1 MSCNPLHFIDMKK
14 IAIYGGSFDPP
25 HKGHKLL
32 AENLASVCGVEKVI
46 IIPTAL
52 SPFKNSSSA
61 TAEDRLKM
69 CEIFF
74 KEDLFHISDIE
85 IKRGGKSYTVDT
97 LRQIK
102 DENPQSELY
111 LFMGDDMILSF
122 NKWYKYEEILKLA
135 TIVCACRTENLEK
148 LQSIRDYVKNVLL
161 SEDRVIVSESV
172 PFEISSTEI
181 RSSLKDGE
189 NKGLSEDVYNYIIQK
204 GLYQ

>member
-1 MSCNPLHFIDMKK
+1 MKK

-32 AENLASVCGVEKVI
+32 AENLASVCGAEKVI

-61 TAEDRLKM
+61 TAEDRLDM
-69 CEIFF
+69 CKLFF
-74 KEDLFHISDIE
+74 KEDLFQISDIE

-97 LRQIK
+97 LTQIK
-102 DENPQSELY
+102 EENPDAELF
-111 LFMGDDMILSF
+111 LFMGDDMLLSF
-122 NKWYKYEEILKLA
+122 DKWYCYQEILRLA
-135 TIVCACRTENLEK
+135 TIVCACRTENLEE
-148 LQSIRDYVKNVLL
+148 LQNMKNFVKNVLNA
-161 SEDRVIVSESV
+161 EERVIICESV

-181 RSSLKDGE
+181 RSSLKDGV
-189 NKGLSEDVYNYIIQK
+189 NKGLSEEIYNYIAAK

>member
-1 MSCNPLHFIDMKK
+1 MKK

-32 AENLASVCGVEKVI
+32 AENLASVCGAGKVI

-61 TAEDRLKM
+61 TAEDRLNM
-69 CEIFF
+69 CKLFF
-74 KEDLFHISDIE
+74 KEDMFQISDIE

-97 LRQIK
+97 LAQIK
-102 DENPQSELY
+102 KENPDAEVF
-111 LFMGDDMILSF
+111 LFMGDDMLLSF
-122 NKWYKYEEILKLA
+122 DKWYKHQEILRLA
-135 TIVCACRTENLEK
+135 TIVCACRTENLQELNNMK
-148 LQSIRDYVKNVLL
+148 EFVKNILKA
-161 SEDRVIVSESV
+161 ENRVIICESV

-181 RSSLKDGE
+181 RSSLKDGV
-189 NKGLSEDVYNYIIQK
+189 NKGLSEDVYNYIVAK

>member
-1 MSCNPLHFIDMKK
+1 MKK

-32 AENLASVCGVEKVI
+32 AENLASVCGAEKVI

-61 TAEDRLKM
+61 TAEDRLDM
-69 CEIFF
+69 CKLFF
-74 KEDLFHISDIE
+74 KEDLFSISDIE

-97 LRQIK
+97 LAQIK
-102 DENPQSELY
+102 EENPDAELF
-111 LFMGDDMILSF
+111 LFMGDDMLLSF
-122 NKWYKYEEILKLA
+122 DKWYCYQEILRLA
-135 TIVCACRTENLEK
+135 TIVCACRTENLEE
-148 LQSIRDYVKNVLL
+148 LQNMKNFVKNVLNA
-161 SEDRVIVSESV
+161 EERVIICESV

-189 NKGLSEDVYNYIIQK
+189 NKGLSEEIYNYIAAK

>member
-1 MSCNPLHFIDMKK
+1 MKK

-32 AENLASVCGVEKVI
+32 AENLASVCGAEKVI

-61 TAEDRLKM
+61 TAEDRLDM
-69 CEIFF
+69 CKLFF
-74 KEDLFHISDIE
+74 KEDLFQISDIE

-97 LRQIK
+97 LTQIK
-102 DENPQSELY
+102 KENPDAELF
-111 LFMGDDMILSF
+111 LFMGDDMLLSF
-122 NKWYKYEEILKLA
+122 DKWYCYQEILRLA
-135 TIVCACRTENLEK
+135 TIVCACRTENLEE
-148 LQSIRDYVKNVLL
+148 LQNMKSFVKNVLKA
-161 SEDRVIVSESV
+161 EERVIICESV

-181 RSSLKDGE
+181 RASLKDGV
-189 NKGLSEDVYNYIIQK
+189 NKGLSEEIYNYIAAK

>member
-1 MSCNPLHFIDMKK
+1 MKK

-32 AENLASVCGVEKVI
+32 AENLASVCGAEKVI

-61 TAEDRLKM
+61 TAEDRLNM
-69 CEIFF
+69 CKLFF
-74 KEDLFHISDIE
+74 KEDLFQISDVE

-97 LRQIK
+97 LTQIK
-102 DENPQSELY
+102 EENPEAELF
-111 LFMGDDMILSF
+111 LFMGDDMLLSF
-122 NKWYKYEEILKLA
+122 DKWYCYQEILRLA
-135 TIVCACRTENLEK
+135 TIVCACRTENLEE
-148 LQSIRDYVKNVLL
+148 LQNMKDFVKNVLK
-161 SEDRVIVSESV
+161 SEDRVIICESV

-181 RSSLKDGE
+181 RSSLKDGV
-189 NKGLSEDVYNYIIQK
+189 NKGLSEEIYSYIAAK

>member
-1 MSCNPLHFIDMKK
+1 MKK

-32 AENLASVCGVEKVI
+32 AENLASVCGAGKVI

-61 TAEDRLKM
+61 TAEDRLNM
-69 CEIFF
+69 CNIFF
-74 KEDLFHISDIE
+74 KEDLFHISDVE
-85 IKRGGKSYTVDT
+85 IRRGGKSYTVDT
-97 LRQIK
+97 LTQIK
-102 DENPQSELY
+102 EENPDAELF
-111 LFMGDDMILSF
+111 LFMGDDMLLSF
-122 NKWYKYEEILKLA
+122 DKWYKHEEILKLA

-148 LQSIRDYVKNVLL
+148 LDNMKDFVKNVLKA
-161 SEDRVIVSESV
+161 ENRVIICESV

-181 RSSLKDGE
+181 RSRLKDGK
-189 NKGLSEDVYNYIIQK
+189 NIGLSEEVYNYIASK

>member
-1 MSCNPLHFIDMKK
+1 MKK

-32 AENLASVCGVEKVI
+32 AENLASVCGAQKVI

-61 TAEDRLKM
+61 TAEDRLNM
-69 CEIFF
+69 CRLFF
-74 KEDLFHISDIE
+74 KENLFQISDIE

-97 LRQIK
+97 LSQIK
-102 DENPQSELY
+102 EENPDAELF
-111 LFMGDDMILSF
+111 LFMGDDMLLSF
-122 NKWYKYEEILKLA
+122 DKWYCYQEILKLA

-148 LQSIRDYVKNVLL
+148 LNSMKDFVKNVLKA
-161 SEDRVIVSESV
+161 EDRVIICESV

-181 RSSLKDGE
+181 RSSLKNGVS
-189 NKGLSEDVYNYIIQK
+189 KGLSEDVYNYIAAK

>member
-1 MSCNPLHFIDMKK
+1 MKR

-32 AENLASVCGVEKVI
+32 AENLAGVCHAERVI

-52 SPFKNSSSA
+52 SPFKSSSSA
-61 TAEDRLKM
+61 TAEDRLNM
-69 CEIFF
+69 CRLFF
-74 KEDLFHISDIE
+74 NESLFEVNDIE

-97 LRQIK
+97 LTQIK
-102 DENPQSELY
+102 AENPDSELF
-111 LFMGDDMILSF
+111 LFMGDDMLLSF
-122 NKWYKYEEILKLA
+122 DKWYKHEEILRLA
-135 TIVCACRTENLEK
+135 TIVCACRTENLQE
-148 LQSIRDYVKNVLL
+148 LQNMRGFVKDVLKA
-161 SEDRVIVSESV
+161 EDRVIICESV

-189 NKGLSEDVYNYIIQK
+189 SKGLSEEIYNYVVAK

>member
-1 MSCNPLHFIDMKK
+1 MKK

-32 AENLASVCGVEKVI
+32 AENLASVCGAEKVI

-61 TAEDRLKM
+61 TAEDRLDM
-69 CEIFF
+69 CKLFF
-74 KEDLFHISDIE
+74 KEDLFQISDIE

-97 LRQIK
+97 LTQIK
-102 DENPQSELY
+102 EENPDAELF
-111 LFMGDDMILSF
+111 LFMGDDMLLSF
-122 NKWYKYEEILKLA
+122 DKWYCYQEILRLA
-135 TIVCACRTENLEK
+135 TIVCACRTENLEE
-148 LQSIRDYVKNVLL
+148 LQNMKSFVKNVLNA
-161 SEDRVIVSESV
+161 EDSVIICESV

-181 RSSLKDGE
+181 RASLKDGV
-189 NKGLSEDVYNYIIQK
+189 NKGLSEEIYNYIAAK

>member
-1 MSCNPLHFIDMKK
+1 MKK

-32 AENLASVCGVEKVI
+32 AENLASVCGAEKVI

-61 TAEDRLKM
+61 TAEDRLDM
-69 CEIFF
+69 CKLFF
-74 KEDLFHISDIE
+74 KEDLFQISDIE

-97 LRQIK
+97 LTQIK
-102 DENPQSELY
+102 EENPEAELF
-111 LFMGDDMILSF
+111 LFMGDDMLLSF
-122 NKWYKYEEILKLA
+122 DKWYCYQEILRLA
-135 TIVCACRTENLEK
+135 TIVCACRTENLEE
-148 LQSIRDYVKNVLL
+148 LQNMKNFVKNVLNA
-161 SEDRVIVSESV
+161 EERVIICESV

-181 RSSLKDGE
+181 RSSLKDGV
-189 NKGLSEDVYNYIIQK
+189 NKGLSEEIYNYIAAK

>member
-1 MSCNPLHFIDMKK
+1 MKK

-32 AENLASVCGVEKVI
+32 AENLASVCGAEKVI

-61 TAEDRLKM
+61 TAEERLDM
-69 CEIFF
+69 CKLFF
-74 KEDLFHISDIE
+74 KEDLFQISDIE

-97 LRQIK
+97 LTQIK
-102 DENPQSELY
+102 EENPDAELF
-111 LFMGDDMILSF
+111 LFMGDDMLLSF
-122 NKWYKYEEILKLA
+122 DKWYCYQEILRLA
-135 TIVCACRTENLEK
+135 TIVCACRTENLEE
-148 LQSIRDYVKNVLL
+148 LQNMKSFVKNVLKA
-161 SEDRVIVSESV
+161 EERVIICESV

-189 NKGLSEDVYNYIIQK
+189 NKGLAEEIYNYIAAK

>member
-1 MSCNPLHFIDMKK
+1 MKK

-32 AENLASVCGVEKVI
+32 AENLTSVCGAEKVI

-61 TAEDRLKM
+61 TAEDRLNL
-69 CEIFF
+69 CELFF
-74 KEDLFHISDIE
+74 KERMFQISDIE

-97 LRQIK
+97 LAQIK
-102 DENPQSELY
+102 EENPDSELF
-111 LFMGDDMILSF
+111 LFMGDDMLLSF
-122 NKWYKYEEILKLA
+122 DKWYKHEEILRLA
-135 TIVCACRTENLEK
+135 TIVCACRTENLQELNNMK
-148 LQSIRDYVKNVLL
+148 EFVKNVLKA
-161 SEDRVIVSESV
+161 EDRVIICESM

-181 RSSLKDGE
+181 RSSLKAGK
-189 NKGLSEDVYNYIIQK
+189 NTGLSEEVYSYIAAK

>member
-1 MSCNPLHFIDMKK
+1 MKK

-32 AENLASVCGVEKVI
+32 AENLASVCGAEKVI

-61 TAEDRLKM
+61 TAEDRLDM
-69 CEIFF
+69 CKLFF
-74 KEDLFHISDIE
+74 KEDLFSISDIE

-97 LRQIK
+97 LTQIK
-102 DENPQSELY
+102 EENPEAELF
-111 LFMGDDMILSF
+111 LFMGDDMLLSF
-122 NKWYKYEEILKLA
+122 DKWYCYQEILRLA
-135 TIVCACRTENLEK
+135 TIVCACRTENLEE
-148 LQSIRDYVKNVLL
+148 LQNMKSFVKNVLKA
-161 SEDRVIVSESV
+161 EDSVIICESV

-181 RSSLKDGE
+181 RSSLKDGV
-189 NKGLSEDVYNYIIQK
+189 NKGLSEEIYNYIAAK

>member
-1 MSCNPLHFIDMKK
+1 MKK

-32 AENLASVCGVEKVI
+32 AKNLASVCGAEKVI

-61 TAEDRLKM
+61 TAEDRLNM
-69 CEIFF
+69 CKLFF
-74 KEDLFHISDIE
+74 KEDLFQISDVE

-97 LRQIK
+97 LTQIK
-102 DENPQSELY
+102 EENPEAELF
-111 LFMGDDMILSF
+111 LFMGDDMLLSF
-122 NKWYKYEEILKLA
+122 DKWYCYQEILRLA
-135 TIVCACRTENLEK
+135 TIVCACRTENLEE
-148 LQSIRDYVKNVLL
+148 LQNMKSFVKNVLKA
-161 SEDRVIVSESV
+161 EERVIICESV

-181 RSSLKDGE
+181 RSSLKDGV
-189 NKGLSEDVYNYIIQK
+189 NKGLSEEIYNYIAAK

>member
-1 MSCNPLHFIDMKK
+1 MKK

-32 AENLASVCGVEKVI
+32 AENLASVCGAEKVI

-61 TAEDRLKM
+61 TAEDRLDM
-69 CEIFF
+69 CKLFF
-74 KEDLFHISDIE
+74 KEDLFQISDIE

-97 LRQIK
+97 LAQIK
-102 DENPQSELY
+102 EENPDAELF
-111 LFMGDDMILSF
+111 LFMGDDMLLSF
-122 NKWYKYEEILKLA
+122 DKWYCYQEILRLA
-135 TIVCACRTENLEK
+135 TIVCACRTENLEE
-148 LQSIRDYVKNVLL
+148 LQNMKNFVKNVLNA
-161 SEDRVIVSESV
+161 EERVIICESV

-181 RSSLKDGE
+181 RSSLKDGV
-189 NKGLSEDVYNYIIQK
+189 NKGLSEEIYNYIAAK

>member
-1 MSCNPLHFIDMKK
+1 MKK

-32 AENLASVCGVEKVI
+32 AENLASVCGADKVI

-52 SPFKNSSSA
+52 SPFKRSSSA
-61 TAEDRLKM
+61 TAEDRLNM
-69 CEIFF
+69 CKLFF
-74 KEDLFHISDIE
+74 KDDLFCISDIE
-85 IKRGGKSYTVDT
+85 IRRGGKSYTVDT
-97 LRQIK
+97 LTQIK
-102 DENPQSELY
+102 EENTDSELY
-111 LFMGDDMILSF
+111 LFMGDDMLLSF
-122 NKWYKYEEILKLA
+122 DKWYCHQEILRLA

-148 LQSIRDYVKNVLL
+148 LDSMKEFVKTVLKA
-161 SEDRVIVSESV
+161 EERVIICESV

-189 NKGLSEDVYNYIIQK
+189 NKGLSEEVYNYIAAK

>member
-1 MSCNPLHFIDMKK
+1 MKK

-32 AENLASVCGVEKVI
+32 AENLASVCGAEKVI

-61 TAEDRLKM
+61 TAEDRLNM
-69 CEIFF
+69 CKLFF
-74 KEDLFHISDIE
+74 KEDLFQISDVE

-97 LRQIK
+97 LTQIK
-102 DENPQSELY
+102 EENPEAELF
-111 LFMGDDMILSF
+111 LFMGDDMLLSF
-122 NKWYKYEEILKLA
+122 DKWYCYQEILRLA
-135 TIVCACRTENLEK
+135 TIVCACRTENLEE
-148 LQSIRDYVKNVLL
+148 LQNMKSFVKNVLKA
-161 SEDRVIVSESV
+161 EDSVIICESV

-181 RSSLKDGE
+181 RSSLKDGV
-189 NKGLSEDVYNYIIQK
+189 NKGLSEEIYNYIAAK

>member
-1 MSCNPLHFIDMKK
+1 MKK

-32 AENLASVCGVEKVI
+32 AENLASVCGAEKVI

-61 TAEDRLKM
+61 TAEDRLNM
-69 CEIFF
+69 CKLFF
-74 KEDLFHISDIE
+74 KEDLFQISDVE

-97 LRQIK
+97 LTQIK
-102 DENPQSELY
+102 EENPNAELF
-111 LFMGDDMILSF
+111 LFMGDDMLLSF
-122 NKWYKYEEILKLA
+122 DKWYCYQEILRLA
-135 TIVCACRTENLEK
+135 TIVCACRTENLEE
-148 LQSIRDYVKNVLL
+148 LQNMQSFVKNVLKA
-161 SEDRVIVSESV
+161 EDSVIICESV

-181 RSSLKDGE
+181 RSSLKDGV
-189 NKGLSEDVYNYIIQK
+189 NKGLSEEIYNYIAAK

>member
-1 MSCNPLHFIDMKK
+1 MKK

-32 AENLASVCGVEKVI
+32 AENLASVCGAEKVI

-61 TAEDRLKM
+61 TAEDRLDM
-69 CEIFF
+69 CKLFF
-74 KEDLFHISDIE
+74 KEDLFQISDIE

-97 LRQIK
+97 LTQIK
-102 DENPQSELY
+102 EENPDAELF
-111 LFMGDDMILSF
+111 LFMGDDMLLSF
-122 NKWYKYEEILKLA
+122 DKWYCYQEILRLA
-135 TIVCACRTENLEK
+135 TIVCACRTENLEE
-148 LQSIRDYVKNVLL
+148 LQNMKSFVKNVLKA
-161 SEDRVIVSESV
+161 EDSVIICESV

-181 RSSLKDGE
+181 RSSLKDGV
-189 NKGLSEDVYNYIIQK
+189 NKGLSEEIYNYIAAK

>member
-1 MSCNPLHFIDMKK
+1 MKK

-32 AENLASVCGVEKVI
+32 AENLASVCGAEKVI

-61 TAEDRLKM
+61 TAEDRLNM
-69 CEIFF
+69 CKLFF
-74 KEDLFHISDIE
+74 KEDLFQISDIE

-97 LRQIK
+97 LTQIK
-102 DENPQSELY
+102 EENPDAELF
-111 LFMGDDMILSF
+111 LFMGDDMLLSF
-122 NKWYKYEEILKLA
+122 DKWYCYQEILRLA
-135 TIVCACRTENLEK
+135 TIVCACRTENLEE
-148 LQSIRDYVKNVLL
+148 LQNMKSFVKNVLKA
-161 SEDRVIVSESV
+161 EDSVIICESV

-181 RSSLKDGE
+181 RSSLKDGV
-189 NKGLSEDVYNYIIQK
+189 NKGLSEEIYNYIAAK

>member
-1 MSCNPLHFIDMKK
+1 MKK

-32 AENLASVCGVEKVI
+32 AQNLASVCGAEKVI

-61 TAEDRLKM
+61 TAEDRLDM
-69 CEIFF
+69 CKLFF
-74 KEDLFHISDIE
+74 KEDLFQISDIE

-97 LRQIK
+97 LTQIK
-102 DENPQSELY
+102 EENPDAELF
-111 LFMGDDMILSF
+111 LFMGDDMLLSF
-122 NKWYKYEEILKLA
+122 DKWYCYQEILRLA
-135 TIVCACRTENLEK
+135 TVVCACRTENLEE
-148 LQSIRDYVKNVLL
+148 LQNMKSFVKNVLKA
-161 SEDRVIVSESV
+161 EERVIICESV

-181 RSSLKDGE
+181 RSSLKDGV
-189 NKGLSEDVYNYIIQK
+189 NKGLSEEIYNYIAAK

>member
-1 MSCNPLHFIDMKK
+1 MKK

-32 AENLASVCGVEKVI
+32 AENLASVCGAEKVI

-61 TAEDRLKM
+61 TAEDRLNM
-69 CEIFF
+69 CKLFF
-74 KEDLFHISDIE
+74 KEDLFQISDVE

-97 LRQIK
+97 LTQIK
-102 DENPQSELY
+102 EENPEAELF
-111 LFMGDDMILSF
+111 LFMGDDMLLSF
-122 NKWYKYEEILKLA
+122 DKWYCYQEILRLA
-135 TIVCACRTENLEK
+135 TIVCACRTENLDE
-148 LQSIRDYVKNVLL
+148 LQNMKDFVKNVLK
-161 SEDRVIVSESV
+161 SEDGVIICESV

-181 RSSLKDGE
+181 RSSLKDGV
-189 NKGLSEDVYNYIIQK
+189 NKGLSEEIYNYIAAK